1 MKKIRYVV
9 ILFLASLTLCGL
21 CLYHT
26 SEVCAKTKDQIE
38 EIRSMVISGRK
49 NHAKDSINNLDDYC
63 QKNQFLL
70 SMVIHHNELSEIEK
84 SIKLMQI
91 NIITNPED
99 DSDFWTNSTI
109 AITET
114 ENLEK
119 IEIPYVENIL

>member
-9 ILFLASLTLCGL
+9 ILLLASLTLCGF
-21 CLYHT
+21 CLYYT
-26 SEVCAKTKDQIE
+26 SEVCANTKNQVE
-38 EIRSMVISGRK
+38 EIRSMVIAGRK
-49 NHAKDSINNLDDYC
+49 NHAKENINALDEYW

-99 DSDFWTNSTI
+99 DSDFWTNSAI
-109 AITET
+109 ALAET
-114 ENLEK
+114 ENLQK
-119 IEIPYVENIL
+119 IEIPSVENII

>member
-9 ILFLASLTLCGL
+9 ILLLASLALCGL

-26 SEVCAKTKDQIE
+26 SEVCANTKSQIE
-38 EIRSMVISGRK
+38 EIRSMIIAGRK
-49 NHAKDSINNLDDYC
+49 NHAKDKINALDEYW

-109 AITET
+109 ALTET

-119 IEIPYVENIL
+119 IEIPSLENIL

>member
-9 ILFLASLTLCGL
+9 ILLLASLTLCGL
-21 CLYHT
+21 CLYYT
-26 SEVCAKTKDQIE
+26 AEVCANTKNQVE
-38 EIRSMVISGRK
+38 EIRSMVIAGRK
-49 NHAKDSINNLDDYC
+49 NHAKENINALDEYW

-109 AITET
+109 ALTET
-114 ENLEK
+114 ENLQR
-119 IEIPYVENIL
+119 IEIPSAENII

>member
-9 ILFLASLTLCGL
+9 ILILSSITLCCL

-26 SEVCAKTKDQIE
+26 SQVCENIKNQIE

-49 NHAKDSINNLDDYC
+49 NYAKESINNLDEYW

-70 SMVIHHNELSEIEK
+70 SMIIHHRELSEIEK
-84 SIKLMQI
+84 SIKLMQT
-91 NIITNPED
+91 NIIANPDD
-99 DSDFWTNSTI
+99 DSGFWESSTV
-109 AITET
+109 ALTET

-119 IEIPYVENIL
+119 IEIPSAENIL

>member
-9 ILFLASLTLCGL
+9 ILILSSITLCCL

-26 SEVCAKTKDQIE
+26 FQVCENMKNQIE

-49 NHAKDSINNLDDYC
+49 NYAKESINNLDEYW

-70 SMVIHHNELSEIEK
+70 SMIIHHRELSEIEK
-84 SIKLMQI
+84 SIKLMQT
-91 NIITNPED
+91 NIITNPD
-99 DSDFWTNSTI
+99 DASGFWESSTV
-109 AITET
+109 ALTET

-119 IEIPYVENIL
+119 IEIPSAENIL

>member
-1 MKKIRYVV
+1 MKKIRYVT
-9 ILFLASLTLCGL
+9 ILFLASLSLCVF
-21 CLYHT
+21 CLYYT
-26 SEVCAKTKDQIE
+26 SEVCANTKNQIE

-49 NHAKDSINNLDDYC
+49 NHTKESINALNEYW

-70 SMVIHHNELSEIEK
+70 SMIIHHSELSEIEK
-84 SIKLMQI
+84 SIKLMRT

-109 AITET
+109 ALTET

-119 IEIPYVENIL
+119 VEIPSIENIL